1 MRFSRGPDQGFRA
14 IGDRLSQA
22 HQRYGSDDAG
32 IGDHAVDDSLQIGVG
47 ARHDSAP
54 EVARSGDG
62 PALEDLGH
70 LRQPG
75 SRLSALVL
83 DDLERD
89 EGGDGVT
96 EGGRRCAEPN

>member
-1 MRFSRGPDQGFRA
+1 MWFSRVPDKGFRA

-22 HQRYGSDDAG
+22 HQRHGSDDAG

-54 EVARSGDG
+54 QVARSSDG
-62 PALEDLGH
+62 PSLEDLGH

-75 SRLSALVL
+75 GELIPALVL

-89 EGGDGVT
+89 EGGDGVA
-96 EGGRRCAEPN
+96 EG